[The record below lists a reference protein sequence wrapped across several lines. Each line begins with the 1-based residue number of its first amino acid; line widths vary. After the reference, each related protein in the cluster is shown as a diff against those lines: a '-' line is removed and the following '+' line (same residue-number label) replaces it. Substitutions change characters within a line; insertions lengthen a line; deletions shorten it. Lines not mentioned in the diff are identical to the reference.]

1 MIASKLEL
9 ALVIFLLFL
18 PERAGKMTLRGL
30 NSKRP
35 CGRDR
40 RASKAKG
47 KQPVFMASLSSK
59 RRYVHRIL
67 RQRPQ
72 GVSLINEFCYV

>member
-30 NSKRP
+30 NNLVGSGRMATPSQQNDSYRP
-35 CGRDR
+35 
-40 RASKAKG
+40 G
-47 KQPVFMASLSSK
+47 KTLFDW
-59 RRYVHRIL
+59 
-67 RQRPQ
+67 
-72 GVSLINEFCYV
+72 C